1 VVTLRRRVS
10 TLLREAVLT
19 DGSAEALLQYAELPE
34 ASDDIAVRMAALKL
48 LPPRSP
54 KRAAVVADLERL
66 ESELGTHQPR

>member
-34 ASDDIAVRMAALKL
+34 ASDDITVRMAALKL

-54 KRAAVVADLERL
+54 KRAALVADIERL
-66 ESELGTHQPR
+66 ESELGTGLRG